1 MKKISLQITRK
12 KLRIIIWSLFMVF
25 FLTVC
30 LPLLF
35 FYTLFDQNT
44 VRQMIVSQINNK
56 NYSVQ
61 INGNVEPRSWHGLS
75 LYIADLTVFDKSNN
89 KVIHV
94 NTTNCQ
100 LSWLDLI
107 VGHYNIR
114 RVAMNGLTVY
124 QNNVDANNYSD
135 LFNYDEVS
143 HSEFKNLKRISIS
156 NLTIVNNNGSYL
168 IKDANFIA
176 SDLDSNQP
184 LIKLYLNLTKYNA
197 TLNFSGNFNKS
208 ADSGDLK
215 IDNLNMSLNGDHY
228 KLELQSGGHYD
239 FHNQELWLEGIR
251 GNIAFPS
258 YQGSI
263 TSDTAL
269 LSFYG
274 LTVNEL
280 QTTLNNIESATNKVI
295 YANVKNLRTS
305 DYKTYTADGLVG
317 EFDSQTDKYTF
328 ISTVRFTNPTLDE
341 NLTAINQSC
350 IVGYKFIS
358 KPHNKMSNGSLRG
371 DCSIW
376 GEKDSL
382 QLNLNG
388 VVDKSPAQLKVNYS
402 YHDKLPS
409 LQIDGN
415 LSKLE
420 LDRFIGRNDADVLP
434 LYADDRPLPFDW
446 ITWLNAKV
454 NLTIQQLDLS
464 YIVLNNVSSQFNVN
478 NGELKLKSIKAD
490 TYDGKL
496 SGAMTLKKNA
506 ESYDI
511 AIENNVS
518 GVNLQKI
525 FNSLFNVSAI
535 NGNANVNL
543 SARMSGMKS
552 YQDLYKNLTG
562 TVKFTVA
569 NGGFSGIDFNMFL
582 SPENLAAFRNQ
593 GQIITNFTALTAN
606 FTFANGISNSGD
618 LEFSSPNISASGDGK
633 VDFVNN
639 KIDYNMV
646 VKSILPNNVQNIKSV
661 SIPIAI
667 SGELFSPKIYIKN
680 MTLNS
685 SVQSSAKGV
694 KKSAKKNT
702 RQ

>member
-1 MKKISLQITRK
+1 MKKISLQFTRK
-12 KLRIIIWSLFMVF
+12 KLRIIIWSLFALF
-25 FLTVC
+25 FFTVC

-61 INGNVEPRSWHGLS
+61 INGSIEPRSWHGLS

-89 KVIHV
+89 KVLHI

-107 VGHYNIR
+107 IGNYNIR
-114 RVAMNGLTVY
+114 RVAMNGLTIY
-124 QNNVDANNYSD
+124 QNNVDKNNYSD
-135 LFNYDEVS
+135 LFNYEEVA
-143 HSEFKNLKRISIS
+143 HSEFKDIKRVSIS
-156 NLTIVNNNGSYL
+156 NLTIVNNRGDYL
-168 IKDANFIA
+168 MKDANLIA
-176 SDLDSNQP
+176 SDLNSNQP
-184 LIKLYLNLTKYNA
+184 LIRLYFNLTKYHA
-197 TLNFSGNFNKS
+197 TLNFTGNFTKS
-208 ADSGDLK
+208 NSSDDLK
-215 IDNLNMSLNGDHY
+215 IDNLNMVLNGDQY
-228 KLELQSGGHYD
+228 KLELQSGGRYD

-274 LTVNEL
+274 LTINEL
-280 QTTLNNIESATNKVI
+280 QTTLNNIESGTNKVI
-295 YANVKNLRTS
+295 YANAKNLRTS
-305 DYKTYTADGLVG
+305 DYKSYTADGLVG

-328 ISTVRFTNPTLDE
+328 ISTVRFSNPTLDE
-341 NLTAINQSC
+341 NFNAIDQSC
-350 IVGYKFIS
+350 LVGYKFIS
-358 KPHNKMSNGSLRG
+358 KVKNKMSNGSLRG
-371 DCSIW
+371 DCTVW
-376 GEKDSL
+376 GARDIL
-382 QLNLNG
+382 QLDLSG
-388 VVDKSPAQLKVNYS
+388 VVDKSPAQLKVNYD
-402 YHDKLPS
+402 YHDKLPA
-409 LQIDGN
+409 LQINGN
-415 LSKLE
+415 LDKLE
-420 LDRFIGRNDADVLP
+420 LDRFLARNDGDVLP

-454 NLTIQQLDLS
+454 NLAIKQLDLS
-464 YIVLNNVSSQFNVN
+464 YIVLNNVSSQFTVN
-478 NGELKLKSIKAD
+478 DSQLSLKSIKAD

-496 SGAMTLKKNA
+496 SGSMTLKKNA

-511 AIENNVS
+511 AIDNNVS

-535 NGNANVNL
+535 SGNANVTL

-552 YQDLYKNLTG
+552 YQDLYKNMTG
-562 TVKFTVA
+562 KVKFSVA

-606 FTFANGISNSGD
+606 FTFANGVSNSGD
-618 LEFSSPNISASGDGK
+618 LEFSSPNISANGNGK

-639 KIDYNMV
+639 KIDYNMI
-646 VKSILPNNVQNIKSV
+646 VKSILPNNLQNIKSV

-667 SGELFSPKIYIKN
+667 NGELFNPKIYIKN

-685 SVQSSAKGV
+685 SVQSTVKGA